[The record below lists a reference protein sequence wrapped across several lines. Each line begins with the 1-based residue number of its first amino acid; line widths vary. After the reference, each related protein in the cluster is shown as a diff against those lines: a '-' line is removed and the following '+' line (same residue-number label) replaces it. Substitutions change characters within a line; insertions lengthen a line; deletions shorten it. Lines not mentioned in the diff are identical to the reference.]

1 MKKQVIILGS
11 TGSIGTQTLDVIRH
25 YSDKFEVLGLACNN
39 NIDLLSKQIEEF
51 KPKFV
56 AVGDEKAAEKINPSG
71 FTLFKG
77 EMAVI
82 NLCMMKAD
90 IVLNALVGIDGLSP
104 TITAIQAGSN
114 IALANKETLV
124 TGGDI
129 VMPLAE
135 KQGVQILP
143 VDSEH
148 SAIWQ
153 CLDFNRERELS
164 KIILTASGG
173 AFRGR
178 TRQEIENL
186 KAKDALK
193 HPTWS
198 MGAKVTIDSA
208 TLMNKGLEVIEAMH
222 LFNTDPKDIQIVVH
236 RESVIHSMVQYS
248 DGSILAQ
255 LSYPDMKLPIQV
267 ALNYPERGDYL
278 FSPLSFENL
287 SLNFEKVDLDTF
299 PCLAIAL
306 DVAKKRGLAPTIM
319 NAANEELVK
328 LYLQDKIKFYDISK
342 YVRKSLDKFDSNDR
356 LSLFN
361 IENVDYEVRE
371 FIKNS
376 I

>member
-1 MKKQVIILGS
+1 
-11 TGSIGTQTLDVIRH
+11 
-25 YSDKFEVLGLACNN
+25 
-39 NIDLLSKQIEEF
+39 
-51 KPKFV
+51 
-56 AVGDEKAAEKINPSG
+56 
-71 FTLFKG
+71 
-77 EMAVI
+77 
-82 NLCMMKAD
+82 
-90 IVLNALVGIDGLSP
+90 
-104 TITAIQAGSN
+104 
-114 IALANKETLV
+114 
-124 TGGDI
+124 
-129 VMPLAE
+129 
-135 KQGVQILP
+135 
-143 VDSEH
+143 
-148 SAIWQ
+148 
-153 CLDFNRERELS
+153 
-164 KIILTASGG
+164 
-173 AFRGR
+173 
-178 TRQEIENL
+178 
-186 KAKDALK
+186 
-193 HPTWS
+193 